1 MVLSNQ
7 EAVDL
12 ARKCIPIMR
21 HYDAPFIS
29 PNIER
34 TLSSDDIKLSTKC
47 RLWAGMGYIYTVSFH
62 GCTFVVKRI
71 MLPPKEKRSLGDVRK
86 ADSYVV
92 EANFYE
98 TVAPDLVNDG
108 LAIPIP
114 YLVESENDQIT
125 ICMSYLEGRGG
136 PYTDDEIHV
145 VLRWMAHF
153 HAATWGPKADVLVSK
168 NGLQPIGSYWHL
180 DTRPSEHDSMSTRG
194 WEGRLKK
201 AARAID
207 ERLKRDKMQCCI
219 HGDAKDANMLFSDHD
234 TNSGEEISCKVAMYD
249 FQYCGK
255 APPFVDLAYFFCV
268 GVGSIDESGE
278 LLTYYHKEL
287 LSRLPSDAKHPSF
300 HALKDSLTIAFCDWQ
315 RFMSGWGNWGCD
327 LSTIVKQT
335 LDRLDRGK
343 LLTEDGYRDAI
354 AREFG

>member
-1 MVLSNQ
+1 MTLSKQ
-7 EAVDL
+7 EATDL
-12 ARKCIPIMR
+12 ARKCIPLMR
-21 HYDAPFIS
+21 LHDAPFIS
-29 PNIER
+29 LNIEKS
-34 TLSSDDIKLSTKC
+34 LSSDDIKLSTKC

-62 GCTFVVKRI
+62 GYTFVVKRI
-71 MLPPKEKRSLGDVRK
+71 MLPRKEQRSSGDVRK
-86 ADSYVV
+86 ANSYVV

-114 YLVESENDQIT
+114 YLVESEKERIT
-125 ICMSYLEGRGG
+125 ICMSHLEGRGG
-136 PYTDDEIHV
+136 PHTDHEIHA

-153 HAATWGPKADVLVSK
+153 HASTWGQKADDLVSK

-180 DTRPSEHDSMSTRG
+180 NTRPTEHDSMSSRG

-219 HGDAKDANMLFSDHD
+219 HGDAKDANMLFSDG
-234 TNSGEEISCKVAMYD
+234 TNSEEETTRQVAMYD

-255 APPFVDLAYFFCV
+255 APPSVDLAYFFCV
-268 GVGSIDESGE
+268 GVGSIDECGE

-287 LSRLPSDAKHPSF
+287 LSRLPSDVRHQPSF
-300 HALKDSLTIAFCDWQ
+300 NELQDSLTIAFCDWQ

-327 LSTIVKQT
+327 LSTIVQQT

-343 LLTEDGYRDAI
+343 LLTEDGYRDAV